1 MAKLI
6 GTLALFI
13 AFTSMAEARV
23 HSITPTQYLSPPYAY
38 SFEEYPALAVAINGD
53 SLIIIADQPT
63 YRGAFLYRRSAA
75 DGRWSF
81 NRTLMQTTVP
91 VAQRRAQ
98 SLVAG
103 G

>member
-13 AFTSMAEARV
+13 AFASMAEARV

-53 SLIIIADQPT
+53 SLIIIADWVCS
-63 YRGAFLYRRSAA
+63 FLCLVRSTNEAKCCTI
-75 DGRWSF
+75 SPPSS
-81 NRTLMQTTVP
+81 RTGVM
-91 VAQRRAQ
+91 
-98 SLVAG
+98 
-103 G
+103 